1 MATTEEEIEK
11 KKKELRELEQKL
23 NNEKL
28 HAYIDNLG
36 LKDGNYIRCSDNL
49 CGAYYFRYFENAA
62 KFEETHPLSSL
73 GSIIGDHE
81 LYDTNKTIIRMTVQ
95 THGLYE
101 SFTMMSGCT
110 NITYPIIIDFDSQF
124 EIDRKIK
131 KISKEEYER
140 IINSTIEKLED
151 LKK

>member
-36 LKDGNYIRCSDNL
+36 LKDGDYIRCSDNL

-62 KFEETHPLSSL
+62 KFEETHPL

-81 LYDTNKTIIRMTVQ
+81 LYDTSKTIIRMTVQ

-110 NITYPIIIDFDSQF
+110 NIAYPIIIDFDSQF

>member
-1 MATTEEEIEK
+1 MATTEEEIEQ

-28 HAYIDNLG
+28 HAYVDNLG
-36 LKDGNYIRCSDNL
+36 LKDGDYIRCSDNL

-62 KFEETHPLSSL
+62 KFEETHPL
-73 GSIIGDHE
+73 GSIIDDRE

-110 NITYPIIIDFDSQF
+110 NIAYPIIIEFDSQF

-140 IINSTIEKLED
+140 IINSAIEKLED